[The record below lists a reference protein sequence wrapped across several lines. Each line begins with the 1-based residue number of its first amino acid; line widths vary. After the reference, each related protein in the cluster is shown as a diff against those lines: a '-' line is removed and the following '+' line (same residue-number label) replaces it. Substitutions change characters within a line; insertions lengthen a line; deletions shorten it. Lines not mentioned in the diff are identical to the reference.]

1 MYSTLRYAPIALTQI
16 LHNTYLFKRV
26 IPISIVFEI
35 QHMTNHNF
43 SITIRAAE
51 RVDSPRIL
59 ELVRELAIYEEAED
73 EVVVDPEH
81 FTESGFGPNPVWW
94 AYVAEAGGEIV
105 AVALY
110 YIRFSTWEGQK
121 MYLEDIIVTEAWRGK
136 GIGNMLME
144 QLIVTAKERG
154 FVGMNWQVLNWNKP
168 AIEFYKKFEAEF
180 DYEWVNCY
188 KNFY

>member
-1 MYSTLRYAPIALTQI
+1 
-16 LHNTYLFKRV
+16 
-26 IPISIVFEI
+26 
-35 QHMTNHNF
+35 MTNHNF